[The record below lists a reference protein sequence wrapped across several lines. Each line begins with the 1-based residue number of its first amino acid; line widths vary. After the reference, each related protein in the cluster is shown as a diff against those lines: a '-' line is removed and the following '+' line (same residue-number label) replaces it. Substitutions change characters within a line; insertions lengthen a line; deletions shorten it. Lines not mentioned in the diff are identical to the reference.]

1 MNSNW
6 SFLFRGDFQYHY
18 FFPTLSFYTC
28 QKVSTTCQE
37 VVPTVYCK
45 LDKEKG
51 SSGKK
56 RVFID
61 LTGKLK
67 EKNYNKIIWNNL
79 LCEWKHWEPMGQI
92 SKQTDVTSSKQLI
105 KKMNAINLLQYLK
118 QKHDK

>member
-6 SFLFRGDFQYHY
+6 SFLLTGDFQCHY
-18 FFPTLSFYTC
+18 LFPTWSFLHLSKSKY
-28 QKVSTTCQE
+28 TCQE

-51 SSGKK
+51 SGSKK

-92 SKQTDVTSSKQLI
+92 SKQIDVTSSKQLI
-105 KKMNAINLLQYLK
+105 KKINAINLLQYLK